1 MDGIERPRRGTADP
15 DLPGSDAICLPVAP
29 ACHAGGRV
37 RVPSTPPPA
46 FARAQCA
53 RATVRCR
60 AEAAQRRRRTPLHS
74 LDLPQIE
81 LLVRVTARLSAAAF
95 AAALIVFA
103 SRGFH
108 RRRVHRAVHFLVAFI
123 LAHTIHF
130 LAVVW
135 LAVATQGENI
145 QVRGGWVAALIVA
158 GLFYASAFA
167 VMRAW
172 NGLASGRA
180 LSSGERLAAYGC
192 VAVIA
197 LVFLNSYVARV
208 ASLPIYW
215 LPTIGMIASVIDYF
229 VRARLAFAARSAE

>member
-1 MDGIERPRRGTADP
+1 MRSAYQWLLPVTPEAAFESRRPRHPPSLARNVRELRCG
-15 DLPGSDAICLPVAP
+15 VAP
-29 ACHAGGRV
+29 KPRSGGG
-37 RVPSTPPPA
+37 
-46 FARAQCA
+46 
-53 RATVRCR
+53 
-60 AEAAQRRRRTPLHS
+60 ETPLHS

-215 LPTIGMIASVIDYF
+215 LPTIGMIAIVIDYF